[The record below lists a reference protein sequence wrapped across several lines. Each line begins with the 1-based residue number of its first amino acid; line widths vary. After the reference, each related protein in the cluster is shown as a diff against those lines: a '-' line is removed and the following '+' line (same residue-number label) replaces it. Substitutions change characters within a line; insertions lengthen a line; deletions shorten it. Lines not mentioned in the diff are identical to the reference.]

1 MLDYLTQRPYLIAI
15 LAALAVFT
23 LWVCYKAGKASART
37 HRRNEELMK
46 KLDEENRLR
55 NEFAI
60 LTKKLIADSEPERLV
75 KGIGLNLY
83 KRLENAPELVA
94 AFDSLN
100 PCEQELYAL
109 YFALDES
116 QSKLSDFF
124 KANGRPLTTVADA
137 VFSKLY
143 PGEAAEIFRQ
153 EYLAF
158 DSEDES
164 TSFIPE
170 QIKQLDERF
179 AVSAAKTDF
188 YAAAAEYICSNS
200 NEFCAYDI

>member
-1 MLDYLTQRPYLIAI
+1 MLEYLTQRPYLIAI
-15 LAALAVFT
+15 LAVLAAFT

-37 HRRNEELMK
+37 HRRNEEIMK

-60 LTKKLIADSEPERLV
+60 LTSRLIDGAEPERLV

-83 KRLENAPELVA
+83 KRLENAPELVD
-94 AFDSLN
+94 AFNGLTA
-100 PCEQELYAL
+100 CEQELYAL

-116 QSKLSDFF
+116 QSRLSDFF
-124 KANGRPLTTVADA
+124 KANGRPLTCTANSL
-137 VFSKLY
+137 FSKLY
-143 PGEAAEIFRQ
+143 PGEAAEIFER
-153 EYLAF
+153 EFLAF
-158 DSEDES
+158 DSEDEG

-179 AVSAAKTDF
+179 AELSAKTDF
-188 YAAAAEYICSNS
+188 YAPAAEYIRNNS
-200 NEFCAYDI
+200 DEFLHS